1 MSDLYTE
8 ELIARK
14 TSMVEK
20 ALRVVMIL
28 ATALTLVAGI
38 VISPLVLILFL
49 VLVIVDL
56 VKIPQFNLEYEYLY
70 VNGELDIDKIIAKSK
85 RKRVGTYTVSNMELI
100 APLSSRELAQARRD
114 PSVKKVRDCSSGA
127 GENRYGMVINTDG
140 KKQIIIFEPNET
152 MLRDIRRLSP
162 RNVVTR

>member
-49 VLVIVDL
+49 VLVIVDF
-56 VKIPQFNLEYEYLY
+56 VKIPQFDLEYEYLY

-114 PSVKKVRDCSSGA
+114 PS
-127 GENRYGMVINTDG
+127 
-140 KKQIIIFEPNET
+140 
-152 MLRDIRRLSP
+152 
-162 RNVVTR
+162 